1 MLHACGRPGQFRGMG
16 LPVNILYGEKT
27 FSAVRESVKEWKEAL
42 PQAEVREL
50 AGVGHLPIAE
60 GTAEVVKV
68 VFRKRKEGN
77 S

>member
-16 LPVNILYGEKT
+16 LPVDILYGEKT
-27 FSAVRESVKEWKEAL
+27 FSAVRQSVEEWRETF
-42 PQAEVREL
+42 PQATVKKL

-68 VFRKRKEGN
+68 VFQGEGG
-77 S
+77 